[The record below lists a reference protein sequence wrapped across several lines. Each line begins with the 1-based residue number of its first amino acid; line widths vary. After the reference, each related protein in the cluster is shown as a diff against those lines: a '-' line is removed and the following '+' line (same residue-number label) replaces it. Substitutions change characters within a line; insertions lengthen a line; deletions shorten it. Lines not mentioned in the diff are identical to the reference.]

1 MGAASLTRKED
12 KMQDREKLIERIKKL
27 LAVTE
32 QRGATEQEAIQAAL
46 MAQKL
51 MAEYDVEDF
60 ELGGES
66 EPIEEAMTKRGRA
79 WESILAQVVADNFR
93 CKFFTRMAY
102 KDERARKRSANAVF
116 YGYKHDAEAAR
127 IVYERLASVGHK
139 QATKHAKQREEELMR
154 QGNWDVQRKWLYDDF
169 VTAYIEGVKS
179 VLEKQSQALMI
190 VCPAKVNEAFA
201 ARSGDF
207 KKGRAIR
214 FSAYGDSVSREA
226 GRQAGRD
233 AVMSGRVAA
242 GNSAFMLA

>member
-1 MGAASLTRKED
+1 
-12 KMQDREKLIERIKKL
+12 MQDREKLIERIKKL

-51 MAEYDVEDF
+51 MAEYDVNDY
-60 ELGGES
+60 ELGGDS

-79 WESILAQVVADNFR
+79 WEGILAQVVAENFR
-93 CKFFTRMAY
+93 CKCFTRNKY
-102 KDERARKRSANAVF
+102 VNEHARKRTAHMVF

-127 IVYERLASVGHK
+127 IVYERLASIGHK
-139 QATKHAKQREEELMR
+139 QATKHAKDREEELMR
-154 QGNWDVQRKWLYDDF
+154 QGDWGVQRKWLYDDF

-190 VCPAKVNEAFA
+190 VCPTKVNDAYAEL
-201 ARSGDF
+201 SKHF
-207 KKGRAIR
+207 KRGRAIR
-214 FSAYGDSVSREA
+214 FSRYGDGASREA

-233 AVMSGRVAA
+233 AVMAGRVTSS
-242 GNSAFMLA
+242 NSSFMLA

>member
-51 MAEYDVEDF
+51 MAEYDVNDF
-60 ELGGES
+60 ELGGDS
-66 EPIEEAMTKRGRA
+66 EPIEESMTKRGRA
-79 WESILAQVVADNFR
+79 WKAILAQVVAENFR
-93 CKFFTRMAY
+93 CKFFTRMNYTSITAL
-102 KDERARKRSANAVF
+102 KRTAHCVF

-139 QATKHAKQREEELMR
+139 QALKHAKKREEELMR
-154 QGNWDVQRKWLYDDF
+154 QGNWGVQRKWLYDDF
-169 VTAYIEGVKS
+169 VTAYIEGVES

-190 VCPAKVNEAFA
+190 VCPPKVNDAYTELSKNFT
-201 ARSGDF
+201 
-207 KKGRAIR
+207 KGRPVKFTR
-214 FSAYGDSVSREA
+214 YGDSASREA

-233 AVMSGRVAA
+233 AVMAGRVAA

>member
-1 MGAASLTRKED
+1 MGAASWTRKED
-12 KMQDREKLIERIKKL
+12 TMQDREKLIERIKKL

-51 MAEYDVEDF
+51 MAEYDVNDF
-60 ELGGES
+60 ELGGDS

-79 WESILAQVVADNFR
+79 WEAILAQVVAENFR
-93 CKFFTRMAY
+93 CKCFTRNKYMSETA
-102 KDERARKRSANAVF
+102 KRRTAHTVF
-116 YGYKHDAEAAR
+116 FGYKHDAEAAR

-139 QATKHAKQREEELMR
+139 QATRHAKEREEELMC

-169 VTAYIEGVKS
+169 VTAYIEGVNS

-190 VCPAKVNEAFA
+190 VCPPKVNEAFA
-201 ARSGDF
+201 ERSSDF

-214 FSAYGDSVSREA
+214 FAAYGDGASREA

-233 AVMSGRVAA
+233 AVMAGRVAA